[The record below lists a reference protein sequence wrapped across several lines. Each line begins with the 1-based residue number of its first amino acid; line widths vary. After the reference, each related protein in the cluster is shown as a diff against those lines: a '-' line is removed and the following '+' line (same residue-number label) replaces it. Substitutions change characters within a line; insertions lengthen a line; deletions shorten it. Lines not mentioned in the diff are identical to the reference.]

1 MLGSYVLV
9 LGSLTFV
16 GLCMT
21 LPHINVGNRAKYDG
35 HEVMLDNMQFVPTE
49 YLPSE

>member
-21 LPHINVGNRAKYDG
+21 LPHINVGNRAKYDV
-35 HEVMLDNMQFVPTE
+35 HEVLLDNMQF
-49 YLPSE
+49 LC